1 MNLPAKDSRT
11 FFCLRSLMCGRLAV
25 AFMFTELVISL
36 VATTEE
42 TARGHVFPK
51 GGLWFQTHV
60 YLLFSF
66 GNCQDKLEAHLLPAP
81 SN

>member
-1 MNLPAKDSRT
+1 
-11 FFCLRSLMCGRLAV
+11 MCGRLAV
-25 AFMFTELVISL
+25 VFMFTEPVMGS
-36 VATTEE
+36 VTTAEE

-51 GGLWFQTHV
+51 GGLWFQTPV

-66 GNCQDKLEAHLLPAP
+66 GSCQDKLEAHLLPAP